1 LEKLVDVCCFRPAR
15 KFGLTPRKGTI
26 SIGSDADLVLID
38 LEKEAVVPEKPVYSD
53 TDFSIFAGRKIK
65 GWPILTMLR
74 GRIVAKEGK
83 VIGESGYGKY
93 IPGR

>member
-1 LEKLVDVCCFRPAR
+1 
-15 KFGLTPRKGTI
+15 GTI

-38 LEKEAVVPEKPVYSD
+38 LEKEAVVPEKPVYSG
-53 TDFSIFAGRKIK
+53 TDFSIFAGWKIK

-74 GRIVAKEGK
+74 GSIVAKDGK
-83 VIGESGYGKY
+83 VMGESGYGRF